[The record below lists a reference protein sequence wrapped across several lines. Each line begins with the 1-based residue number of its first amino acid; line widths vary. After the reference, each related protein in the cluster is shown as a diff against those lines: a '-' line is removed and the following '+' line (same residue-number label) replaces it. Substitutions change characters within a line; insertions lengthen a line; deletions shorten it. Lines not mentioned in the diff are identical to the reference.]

1 VSGRDRCYAL
11 PELQQWE
18 TAQTDNY
25 VWGDPAAIQS
35 YGRGLDT
42 AGEDLKSVADSL
54 NGMNVADFWTGPAAK
69 AFTELKARV
78 APAVQGL
85 SAMQKGSATALN
97 TWQQHLGVYKEDC
110 GTAITTGRTGWHLY
124 QTTSCDNAE
133 AQTKMN
139 NGKTGI
145 TNAESGRNTAGRTCK
160 TELEAAATKA
170 DVPTAPPTPAG
181 VPHQVSTV
189 PGKVGTAPSG
199 REPVPFTGPIP
210 AGQPRPYVD
219 PANGRIVVPRPG
231 PWAIGKQPWDYA
243 DGSPGPSKVV
253 TQPATSN
260 PYIPSTPPADTSTL
274 GITPSG
280 KAPIPFTG
288 PTADGKPRYVDP
300 TNGRI
305 VVPAMG
311 PYATGKRPWVY
322 AN

>member
-25 VWGDPAAIQS
+25 VWGEPAAIQA
-35 YGRGLDT
+35 YGKALDT
-42 AGEDLKSVADSL
+42 AGNDLGSIADSL
-54 NGMNVADFWTGPAAK
+54 DGMTVADFWTGPAAE
-69 AFTELKARV
+69 AFTELKGRV
-78 APAVQGL
+78 TPAVRGL
-85 SAMQKGSATALN
+85 ATMQKDAATAVN

-110 GTAITTGRTGWHLY
+110 ATAISTGRQGWHLY
-124 QTTSCDNAE
+124 QTTSCDNQD

-139 NGKTGI
+139 TGKTGI
-145 TNAESGRNTAGRTCK
+145 TTAEGSRDTAGRTGK
-160 TELEAAATKA
+160 TALEAAAAKA
-170 DVPTAPPTPAG
+170 DVSTAPPAPAG
-181 VPHQVSTV
+181 LPHQISTT
-189 PGKVGTAPSG
+189 PGQVGTAPSG

-219 PANGRIVVPRPG
+219 PANGKIVVPRPG

-243 DGSPGPSKVV
+243 DPTPAPSIV
-253 TQPATSN
+253 TQPVTQN

-274 GITPSG
+274 GIAPSG
-280 KAPIPFTG
+280 RPPIPFTG
-288 PTADGKPRYVDP
+288 PTADGQPRYVDP
-300 TNGRI
+300 VNGRI

-322 AN
+322 QN